1 MPSVLVVDDDEL
13 TGSLSS
19 DLLREGGFDVDLVS
33 DSLQVIETLRKKNYQ
48 GVVLDILMP
57 GIDGLTLCHKIK
69 TDPALKNIKVV
80 MVSGKSFESEQQKAK
95 QLGAAGF
102 IVKPYDVNNFAKT
115 IADVIGV
122 GESATLPPTE
132 ITPEPQPSSASVPKS
147 SHLGPGATMSVKILG
162 SRSQNLS
169 TPSQYGT
176 HTPALTL
183 SYKDQT
189 LIFDAGSGLG
199 LIQDE
204 FKNRS
209 NKEIR
214 LFLTHF
220 HPNHVEGLF
229 SFSSAQS
236 PNALIHV
243 AAAPEPE
250 KSLPELL
257 QGVLKVPGK
266 PLPKARFELHEL
278 RERSYKILPGLIVR
292 AFHANHPGTSLGFSI
307 EADGR
312 KIIYSPDAEI
322 YGPEVTAFQ
331 DYDEKFSGICSGA
344 DLLIHDAHFTQEDYE
359 KNKTLGHSGCLNVVD
374 MAIKAKVKHLVLF
387 HQNSLYADSIIN
399 EMAEKAKELISQKSS
414 SLICQAA
421 KEGTEISV

>member
-1 MPSVLVVDDDEL
+1 MLSVLVVDDDEL

-33 DSLQVIETLRKKNYQ
+33 DSLQVIDTLRKKTYQ

-69 TDPALKNIKVV
+69 TDPALKKIKVV

-102 IVKPYDVNNFAKT
+102 IIKPYDVNAFAKA
-115 IADVIGV
+115 IAEFI
-122 GESATLPPTE
+122 GESAAPPHAE
-132 ITPEPQPSSASVPKS
+132 IAPKPELAPATSASESPS
-147 SHLGPGATMSVKILG
+147 LAAAALSVKILG

-176 HTPALTL
+176 HTPCIAL
-183 SYKDQT
+183 SYKDQR
-189 LIFDAGSGLG
+189 LIFDAGSGLN
-199 LIQDE
+199 IINDE
-204 FKNRS
+204 FRNRGLR
-209 NKEIR
+209 EIR

-220 HPNHVEGLF
+220 HPNHVEGLV
-229 SFSSAQS
+229 SFSSTQS
-236 PNALIHV
+236 QDTLLHI

-250 KSLPELL
+250 KNLPTLL
-257 QGVLKVPGK
+257 QEVLKVPGK
-266 PLPKARFELHEL
+266 PLPKVHFELHEL
-278 RERSYKILPGLIVR
+278 RERSYRILPGLIVR

-312 KIIYSPDAEI
+312 KIVYSPDAEI

-331 DYDEKFSGICSGA
+331 DYDEKFSGICRGA

-374 MAIKAKVKHLVLF
+374 MAIKAEVKRLVLF
-387 HQNSLYADSIIN
+387 HQNSLYADSIIDG
-399 EMAEKAKELISQKSS
+399 MAEKANQLISQKSS
-414 SLICQAA
+414 SLICEAA
-421 KEGTEISV
+421 KEGMEISV